1 VSRIYA
7 VGGHAARIEPFV
19 AEMTEIGLT
28 ADEIDAVRHQLE
40 FEIVLDG
47 PPHAR
52 FDWIAQKHGI
62 APSDINFGLV
72 HPLRPARRSLGVF
85 R

>member
-28 ADEIDAVRHQLE
+28 ADEIDAVRHQL
-40 FEIVLDG
+40 G
-47 PPHAR
+47 
-52 FDWIAQKHGI
+52 
-62 APSDINFGLV
+62 
-72 HPLRPARRSLGVF
+72 
-85 R
+85 

>member
-1 VSRIYA
+1 VRQLRSLELDLA
-7 VGGHAARIEPFV
+7 DARAKP
-19 AEMTEIGLT
+19 EINPGP

-40 FEIVLDG
+40 LEIVLDG